1 MGISRKEF
9 IKKTALVSGGIILLP
24 VINNMAGCSAGAEI
38 LVVTASHEGVIKFNI
53 SGMFKNS
60 GEGKLL
66 EVDNTGL
73 RIMLIKKDANSFTAL
88 DPVCTHKGC
97 ELIKRKNFLECPCH
111 GSEFDLAGKVLKGP
125 AEIPLGDYRTEFDGK
140 NTVTIFLK

>member
-1 MGISRKEF
+1 
-9 IKKTALVSGGIILLP
+9 
-24 VINNMAGCSAGAEI
+24 MAGCSAGAEML
-38 LVVTASHEGVIKFNI
+38 LVSASSEGIIRFNV
-53 SGMFKNS
+53 SGKLKNT

-73 RIMLIKKDANSFTAL
+73 RIMLIKTDANSFTAL

-125 AEIPLGDYRTEFDGK
+125 AEIPLGGYRTEFDGK